1 MRSDTKMR
9 LGLDAKD
16 WQTAILQYSFD
27 ATMAELRELH
37 GADADP
43 ARQAA
48 LRAELR
54 TVCREL
60 AERTARRRSVPCVD
74 RG

>member
-1 MRSDTKMR
+1 MRSDAKVR
-9 LGLDAKD
+9 LNLDGKD

-43 ARQAA
+43 VRQVA

-54 TVCREL
+54 TICHEL
-60 AERTARRRSVPCVD
+60 AEQTARRRLVPCAD